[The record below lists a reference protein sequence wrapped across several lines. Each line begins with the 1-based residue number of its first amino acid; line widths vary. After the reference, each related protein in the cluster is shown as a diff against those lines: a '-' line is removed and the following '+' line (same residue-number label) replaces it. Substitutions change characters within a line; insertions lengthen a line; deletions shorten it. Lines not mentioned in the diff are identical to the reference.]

1 LVEGRGGG
9 SLPPVR
15 QGEGEEEV
23 VRLSVW
29 KEAVFLRAV
38 EVGEFRH
45 VVELGRGREAV
56 KGRILS
62 ILGARPQFI
71 KSAPLCRE
79 LARQERI
86 DHAILHTG
94 QHYDYQMSRIFFD
107 ELGIP
112 APAWDLEVGSGPHG
126 AQTGEMLRRIEEVL
140 LRERPDAVL
149 VYGDTNS
156 TAAGALA
163 AAKIGIPVIHLE
175 AGLRSYRKSMPEE
188 INRVIADH
196 VSSVLLCPTINA
208 VNNLR
213 REGFPAALEGG
224 RLWGDDTGTLRDR
237 LSPMSLNVPL
247 VVNVGD
253 VMFDALNLGL
263 ALAGEQPSPLDRF
276 GLVREEYCLA
286 TVHRAENTDE
296 PDRLASIAEALT
308 ECGQRVLFPAH
319 PRTSKAMR
327 DAGIRVGEKV
337 LMTEPL
343 GYFDMLVLESAA
355 ATVLT
360 DSGGVQKEAYFL
372 GVPCVT
378 LREETEWVETLAE
391 GRNRLAGAGKRE
403 ILDCLRE
410 AGKSGRFVP
419 GEVFGRGDAASRIC
433 SLIVSLLQEGF
444 FSTRNRSKQR

>member
-1 LVEGRGGG
+1 LRK
-9 SLPPVR
+9 
-15 QGEGEEEV
+15 QIV
-23 VRLSVW
+23 V
-29 KEAVFLRAV
+29 
-38 EVGEFRH
+38 
-45 VVELGRGREAV
+45 
-56 KGRILS
+56 S
-62 ILGARPQFI
+62 IIGARPQFI

-79 LARQERI
+79 LARQESI
-86 DHAILHTG
+86 DHWILHTG
-94 QHYDYQMSRIFFD
+94 QHYDYRMSRIFFD

-112 APAWDLEVGSGPHG
+112 APAWNLEVGSGPHG

-140 LRERPDAVL
+140 LRERPGVVL

-163 AAKIGIPVIHLE
+163 AAKLGIPVIHLE

-213 REGFPAALEGG
+213 REGFPGALEEG
-224 RLWGDDTGTLRDR
+224 RLWGDGPGTIREAL
-237 LSPMSLNVPL
+237 LSPSVDAPL

-253 VMFDALNLGL
+253 VMLDALNLGL
-263 ALAGEQPSPLDRF
+263 ALAEERPSPLDRF

-286 TVHRAENTDE
+286 TVHRAENTDD
-296 PDRLASIAEALT
+296 PIRLASIVEALT

-319 PRTSKAMR
+319 PRTAKAMR
-327 DAGIRVGEKV
+327 DAGIRIGGKV

-343 GYFDMLVLESAA
+343 GYFDMLLLERAA
-355 ATVLT
+355 ASVMT

-378 LREETEWVETLAE
+378 LREETEWVETLAD
-391 GRNRLAGAGKRE
+391 GRNRLAGTGKRG
-403 ILDCLRE
+403 IQIALRE
-410 AGKSGRFVP
+410 AGEIGRFVP
-419 GEVFGRGDAASRIC
+419 GDAFGRGDTASRIAA
-433 SLIVSLLQEGF
+433 LVKTIL
-444 FSTRNRSKQR
+444 